1 MSKRPTTAYTREL
14 EKALR
19 VGVYSKLQGV
29 VRDGC
34 VSIDENLT
42 EYISQRITYFK
53 GTATREWNQLGIM
66 RPMTKTGIRPYNI
79 SVNLTKTNGNQ
90 ESRLLSSH
98 LHEFT
103 NRTNEMKNRTG
114 YVIFWDGSIIGGQ
127 NVLEYYKENVE
138 HTKTFY
144 DEDGTGF
151 LDGGYVTGY
160 SSVSGATAAFE
171 KIPSNRRR
179 YRQRYYRNN
188 KDLGVTSQTWRT
200 DLSIAIFSNSEHA
213 FYVDN
218 PKPRKR
224 EATTQGTGWFRMY
237 AQKIAQLWVTMVI
250 DMVDNYIKYVL
261 PEEVGQDYKL
271 SSHKNS
277 NEEDIGRMRNAK
289 RKWKLER
296 GETKFVGDNN
306 RLIQTKDKLT
316 KDFSIGAF
324 QATEVSSKIKSSGT
338 NKQLKTIAT
347 IKFGSKGYD
356 IPIILS
362 KTITL
367 GKRK

>member
-42 EYISQRITYFK
+42 DYISKRITYFK
-53 GTATREWNQLGIM
+53 GFATREWNQLGIM
-66 RPMTKTGIRPYNI
+66 RPMTETGVRPYSI

-90 ESRLLSSH
+90 ESRWLSSH

-114 YVIFWDGSIIGGQ
+114 YVIFWDGSIVGGQ

-138 HTKTFY
+138 HANTFY
-144 DEDGTGF
+144 GEDGTGF

-160 SSVSGATAAFE
+160 SPVSESTAVFE

-188 KDLGVTSQTWRT
+188 KDEGITSQTWQT

-224 EATTQGTGWFRMY
+224 KATTQGTGWFRMY
-237 AQKIAQLWVTMVI
+237 AQKIAQLWVTLVI

-271 SSHKNS
+271 LSHKNS
-277 NEEDIGRMRNAK
+277 DENIGRMRGAS

-296 GETKFVGDNN
+296 GETKFVGDSN

-316 KDFSIGAF
+316 EGFSIGAF
-324 QATEVSSKIKSSGT
+324 QATEVSSEIVPSGT
-338 NKQLKTIAT
+338 NKKLRTTAT

-362 KTITL
+362 KVITL
-367 GKRK
+367 GKRR